1 MINNY
6 NHANQYVKLK
16 GRQINIGEG
25 MVRIF
30 GLSHEGIV
38 PIRIESYNPIVA
50 TYFTGD
56 EHEHY
61 ISHSKYFIVKAN
73 GR

>member
-1 MINNY
+1 M
-6 NHANQYVKLK
+6 A
-16 GRQINIGEG
+16 
-25 MVRIF
+25 RIF

-38 PIRIESYNPIVA
+38 LIRIESYNLIVA
-50 TYFTGD
+50 TNFIGD

-61 ISHSKYFIVKAN
+61 RSHSKYLIVKAN